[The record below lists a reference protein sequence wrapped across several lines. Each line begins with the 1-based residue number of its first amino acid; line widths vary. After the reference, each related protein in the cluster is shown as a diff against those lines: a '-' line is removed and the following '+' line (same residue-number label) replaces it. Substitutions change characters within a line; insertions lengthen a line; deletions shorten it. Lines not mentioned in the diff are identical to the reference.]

1 MMSMSPIAMPEH
13 GRALTVIDVPAG
25 PSCVDALWTPLES
38 ALAGG
43 PPIAVIPQSS
53 SSTPIAMVEA
63 MRESVRPDALVD
75 DGTAVVVST
84 SGSTGRPRGVCLS
97 ASALT
102 AFTAHV
108 NAMVGSEPTWVLA
121 LPPTSIGGLN
131 VMIRAI
137 ATGRPPIAVA
147 SVGGAERFTDMGFAD
162 AVSAAGQLDH
172 PIAVSLVPTQLPRL
186 LESAIGRQ
194 ALSHCALILVGG
206 AALTPHAARDCADAG
221 IAITTTYGMT
231 ETSGGCVFDGQP
243 LPGVRV
249 KVDDT
254 EGRIYLAGPMLAQG
268 YRDGADECFEGG
280 LLRTSDRGR
289 WAEGRLQ
296 VLGRLDDVVM
306 VNGVNVD
313 LIAVEDRA
321 NDHPAIE
328 SAIAVAVEDDGD
340 TRVHVIFTGHD
351 LELRDIRDWIAST
364 LGPPG
369 APTGI
374 HRVDSLVLTTSGKID
389 RRATAGRL
397 DLQPIA
403 EEL

>member
-1 MMSMSPIAMPEH
+1 
-13 GRALTVIDVPAG
+13 
-25 PSCVDALWTPLES
+25 
-38 ALAGG
+38 
-43 PPIAVIPQSS
+43 
-53 SSTPIAMVEA
+53 

-108 NAMVGSEPTWVLA
+108 NALVGSEPTWVLA
-121 LPPTSIGGLN
+121 LPATSIGGLN
-131 VMIRAI
+131 VMIRAL

-249 KVDDT
+249 RVDDT
-254 EGRIYLAGPMLAQG
+254 DGRIYLAGPMLAQG

-289 WAEGRLQ
+289 WADGRLQ

-389 RRATAGRL
+389 RRATAERL